1 MASDW
6 IDEVLRFWFD
16 ELNADA
22 WFRKD
27 ERVDALMLER
37 FAAIHAR
44 VSAMQPE
51 DLANPDACLAAVIVL
66 DQFSRNMFR
75 GSPGAF
81 ASDTLALSIARR
93 ALEAG
98 FDRDMDK
105 NHRLFLYMPFQHS
118 ENLLMQQRC
127 VELFAALNDSELLGY
142 AHGHK
147 EIIDRFGR
155 FPHRNA
161 ILGRASSSEELEF
174 MKTHRGF

>member
-16 ELNADA
+16 ELNSDA

-27 ERVDALMLER
+27 ERVDALIRER
-37 FAAIHAR
+37 FAALHAR
-44 VSAMQPE
+44 VSTMQPE
-51 DLANPDACLAAVIVL
+51 DLATPDACLAAVIVL

-75 GSPGAF
+75 GSHRAF
-81 ASDTLALSIARR
+81 ASDTLALSIAQR

-105 NHRLFLYMPFQHS
+105 NHRLFLYMPLQHC
-118 ENLLMQQRC
+118 EDPLMQQRC
-127 VELFAALNDSELLGY
+127 VELLTALNDRELLDY
-142 AHGHK
+142 AHRHK

-161 ILGRASSSEELEF
+161 ILGRVSSGEELEF